1 MPTPVLDL
9 KAKGLLRIVRAR
21 YAPASHLEFALYLS
35 PSHFKHAREYLLLC
49 SNFEEEKSG
58 KIVLRAKDYNI
69 FIYRH

>member
-35 PSHFKHAREYLLLC
+35 PSQFKQARAYLLLC
-49 SNFEEEKSG
+49 SDFEEERSG
-58 KIVLRAKDYNI
+58 KIVLRAKEYNI

>member
-1 MPTPVLDL
+1 MQTPVLDL

-35 PSHFKHAREYLLLC
+35 PSRFKHARDYLLTC
-49 SNFEEEKSG
+49 ADFMEERDG
-58 KIVLRAKDYNI
+58 KIVLRAKEYNI